1 MIGDHCYNTLIP
13 NCALLFAFQRYAKHG
28 GKTAYNNA
36 KKAKEDASGGR
47 EKHLLA
53 KYKKYGGKEAYAKHR
68 AQKTKATM
76 AEVNKKRQ
84 HDKADIAKENAELSA
99 IMKVLTTCTKQYAV
113 ARKLLMTMEEGDGG
127 GESTQQ
133 ILRNMEVAVGDQ
145 GAYVKDVKVETMQKL
160 KVRGVVLRA

>member
-1 MIGDHCYNTLIP
+1 
-13 NCALLFAFQRYAKHG
+13 
-28 GKTAYNNA
+28 
-36 KKAKEDASGGR
+36 
-47 EKHLLA
+47 
-53 KYKKYGGKEAYAKHR
+53 
-68 AQKTKATM
+68 M